1 MTYENKC
8 NLASFCKVAGD
19 ERYCGQ
25 HCFAYTRMH
34 GEKGNGGLVGVSN
47 IPKKYLNSFIENL
60 PFAKENPEAF
70 EDITRYAKN
79 VVKNVDNGIGLYLFG
94 VPSKENP
101 KGTGNGKTTAA
112 TALGNEYLKQ
122 RARLEM
128 KKERKIDVEP
138 VFFIKMAKFQNKYNE
153 QFSGSQSTREAAGDE
168 FARLKKKMTTVPLL
182 IWDDIGLRGAD
193 KFANV
198 VYEIIDER
206 DTKELTT
213 FFTSNS
219 PIDSLSE
226 MYNEQVASRIEGMT
240 HLIPFFG
247 TDKRKKQ
254 F

>member
-8 NLASFCKVAGD
+8 NLAPFCKVAGD
-19 ERYCGQ
+19 SRHCGQ

-47 IPKKYLNSFIENL
+47 IPKKYQRSFIENL
-60 PFAKENPEAF
+60 PFENENPEAY
-70 EDITRYAKN
+70 EDITRYSRN
-79 VVKNVDNGIGLYLFG
+79 IIKNVDKGIGLYLFG
-94 VPSKENP
+94 VPSPENP

-112 TALGNEYLKQ
+112 TALANAYLQQ
-122 RARLEM
+122 RAVLEM
-128 KKERKIDVEP
+128 KKERKIDMEP